1 MNKNQVAKYFFKLV
15 FLVWVKK
22 KVQIGRAAGLARYLT
37 KSADKSVA
45 PCRVVDW
52 ASIHFTQ
59 VKPDILG

>member
-1 MNKNQVAKYFFKLV
+1 MGE
-15 FLVWVKK
+15 K